1 MNNNIEAIIDDRDN
15 LSLGN
20 RINDVALL
28 GTPKIIILG
37 KMYDNEN
44 YEVED
49 VKTNNVELVNK
60 NNIVTYLNSIE
71 K

>member
-37 KMYDNEN
+37 KKYDNEN